1 MTSTN
6 AGQMIVEIPMEEG
19 EPLGAMPNEKLVIT
33 RVQPG
38 TVADGKLKLV
48 KIEWKSGG
56 PKLGLG
62 ICHYQNRVLVSRCD
76 PGTLAAAQLKVGDHI
91 IDVDG
96 KPVTDKDVAREMLLE
111 GLITQHF
118 VSMVIERPESMEAKH
133 WTQTALAANPQ
144 QPPSV
149 AMNSDVRDIAAKER
163 PNSRRN
169 RQDGREN
176 TSLSDVMDPPKAN
189 SIRVSEFQA
198 PIELDSRRSGD
209 EKESILLPEH
219 PRSSTLTKPKRQRSE
234 NEKKQRRNRT
244 TFTTFQLGQLE
255 KAFEMSHYPDVNQ
268 REILATNIRLAEVR
282 VQIWFQNRRAKWRR
296 QETAEFVSRGSPT
309 KFVPHQQSWPLSY
322 SGRTE
327 FEYPT
332 SSSVKNVT
340 SELTEQSVAQ
350 TNGIISSTSLS
361 CLNFTPS
368 ASWTSTFGT
377 TSLQHTTANLDN
389 QFDGRLNFTNSFIS
403 SPQFTSTV
411 FSPISQQQFHLPTYS
426 TTSSLHYPLYPTS
439 TFQIQSTGKLQ
450 SERSQFKI
458 DDRSYL
464 E

>member
-1 MTSTN
+1 
-6 AGQMIVEIPMEEG
+6 
-19 EPLGAMPNEKLVIT
+19 
-33 RVQPG
+33 
-38 TVADGKLKLV
+38 
-48 KIEWKSGG
+48 
-56 PKLGLG
+56 
-62 ICHYQNRVLVSRCD
+62 
-76 PGTLAAAQLKVGDHI
+76 
-91 IDVDG
+91 
-96 KPVTDKDVAREMLLE
+96 
-111 GLITQHF
+111 
-118 VSMVIERPESMEAKH
+118 
-133 WTQTALAANPQ
+133 
-144 QPPSV
+144 
-149 AMNSDVRDIAAKER
+149 
-163 PNSRRN
+163 
-169 RQDGREN
+169 
-176 TSLSDVMDPPKAN
+176 MDPPKAN

-296 QETAEFVSRGSPT
+296 QETAEF
-309 KFVPHQQSWPLSY
+309 
-322 SGRTE
+322 
-327 FEYPT
+327 
-332 SSSVKNVT
+332 NVT

>member
-38 TVADGKLKLV
+38 TVADGKLKMGDQVLMLNNTKVEDKDHFFNLLRFAPPVAILHIIRDKKRAELEANVHIPADRAKLIQRRNGFEYLLV

-169 RQDGREN
+169 RH
-176 TSLSDVMDPPKAN
+176 
-189 SIRVSEFQA
+189 
-198 PIELDSRRSGD
+198 RRSRFSD
-209 EKESILLPEH
+209 DHPVNTKPE
-219 PRSSTLTKPKRQRSE
+219 SSTRSE
-234 NEKKQRRNRT
+234 
-244 TFTTFQLGQLE
+244 
-255 KAFEMSHYPDVNQ
+255 
-268 REILATNIRLAEVR
+268 
-282 VQIWFQNRRAKWRR
+282 
-296 QETAEFVSRGSPT
+296 
-309 KFVPHQQSWPLSY
+309 
-322 SGRTE
+322 
-327 FEYPT
+327 
-332 SSSVKNVT
+332 
-340 SELTEQSVAQ
+340 
-350 TNGIISSTSLS
+350 ST
-361 CLNFTPS
+361 
-368 ASWTSTFGT
+368 
-377 TSLQHTTANLDN
+377 
-389 QFDGRLNFTNSFIS
+389 
-403 SPQFTSTV
+403 
-411 FSPISQQQFHLPTYS
+411 
-426 TTSSLHYPLYPTS
+426 
-439 TFQIQSTGKLQ
+439 
-450 SERSQFKI
+450 
-458 DDRSYL
+458 
-464 E
+464 

>member
-1 MTSTN
+1 MNTST
-6 AGQMIVEIPMEEG
+6 I
-19 EPLGAMPNEKLVIT
+19 
-33 RVQPG
+33 
-38 TVADGKLKLV
+38 
-48 KIEWKSGG
+48 
-56 PKLGLG
+56 
-62 ICHYQNRVLVSRCD
+62 
-76 PGTLAAAQLKVGDHI
+76 
-91 IDVDG
+91 
-96 KPVTDKDVAREMLLE
+96 
-111 GLITQHF
+111 
-118 VSMVIERPESMEAKH
+118 
-133 WTQTALAANPQ
+133 
-144 QPPSV
+144 
-149 AMNSDVRDIAAKER
+149 
-163 PNSRRN
+163 
-169 RQDGREN
+169 
-176 TSLSDVMDPPKAN
+176 N

-198 PIELDSRRSGD
+198 PIELDNGKNGD
-209 EKESILLPEH
+209 EKESILLPDH

-268 REILATNIRLAEVR
+268 REVLATNIRLAEVR

-309 KFVPHQQSWPLSY
+309 KFISHQQSWSSSY
-322 SGRTE
+322 SGRMD

-332 SSSVKNVT
+332 SSSAKN
-340 SELTEQSVAQ
+340 ELTEQSTAQ

-368 ASWTSTFGT
+368 ASWTSTFGS

-403 SPQFTSTV
+403 PPQFTSTV

-426 TTSSLHYPLYPTS
+426 TTSSLHYPLYPAS
-439 TFQIQSTGKLQ
+439 TFQIQTTGNLQ
-450 SERSQFKI
+450 AERSQFKI